1 MHPSNTTDAA
11 TGQLHYPVKEQTMP
25 TVRANGLN
33 IEYVETGEQQA
44 PVILL
49 IMGLGMQLIAWPDA
63 FCQGLADQGFRV
75 VRFDNR
81 DVGHSTKIHAGN
93 AVSRTAAVVRLLA
106 GGDIE
111 APYTLSDMAADTIG
125 VMDALGIAR
134 AHIVGAS
141 MGGMIAQIIAA
152 EHAERVRSL
161 VSIMSSS
168 GDMELPRGSIR
179 PLLPLLW
186 PFPGLF
192 SQEHA
197 VKQSMHTLRTI
208 GSPGFPTPDKEL
220 RAKVERSIARSHYP
234 QGLVRQIL
242 AIAASG
248 SRVEM
253 LRRISA
259 PTLVIHGADDPLIP
273 TVAGEDTADNIPGAR
288 LKIIPGMG
296 HDLAAGLVPHLVEA
310 IAEHCHAADRRPV
323 TEAQAADGEVS
334 AG

>member
-1 MHPSNTTDAA
+1 
-11 TGQLHYPVKEQTMP
+11 MP
-25 TVRANGLN
+25 TVQANGLT
-33 IEYVETGEQQA
+33 IEYAETGDQQA
-44 PVILL
+44 PAILL
-49 IMGLGMQLIAWPDA
+49 IMGLGMQLITWPDA
-63 FCQGLADQGFRV
+63 LCEGLADRGFRV

-81 DVGHSTKIHAGN
+81 DVGHSSKIHAGN

-106 GGDIE
+106 GVHIE
-111 APYTLSDMAADTIG
+111 APYTLHDMAADAVG

-168 GDMELPRGSIR
+168 GDVDLPRGSIR
-179 PLLPLLW
+179 PLVPLLW

-192 SQEHA
+192 GHEHA
-197 VKQSMHTLRTI
+197 VRQSMHTFRAI
-208 GSPGFPTPDKEL
+208 GSPGFPTPDEEL

-234 QGLVRQIL
+234 PGLVRQIL

-248 SRVEM
+248 SRVEL

-273 TVAGEDTADNIPGAR
+273 RAAGEHTAENIPGAR

-296 HDLAAGLVPHLVEA
+296 HDLAAGLVPHLVDA
-310 IAEHCHAADRRPV
+310 IAEHCHAADRHRV
-323 TEAQAADGEVS
+323 REAQAADGR
-334 AG
+334 GPGG